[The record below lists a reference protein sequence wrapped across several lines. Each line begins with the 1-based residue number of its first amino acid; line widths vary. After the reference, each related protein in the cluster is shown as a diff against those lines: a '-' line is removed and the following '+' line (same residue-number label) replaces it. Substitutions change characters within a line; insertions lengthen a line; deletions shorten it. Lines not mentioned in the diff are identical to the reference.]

1 MGSHFTTGHD
11 MQAFAE
17 RMDAN
22 LLPLRLPPAKAGNG
36 HMSEWKSLTISDGPS
51 HRQRVNLPS
60 PPIRRRIAK
69 SSFFGD
75 KSRCSRWVSADYT
88 FLRVKM
94 LDQGA

>member
-1 MGSHFTTGHD
+1 

-22 LLPLRLPPAKAGNG
+22 FLPLRLPPAKAGNG

-69 SSFFGD
+69 SSFFGMNRVAAAG
-75 KSRCSRWVSADYT
+75 SRRIT
-88 FLRVKM
+88 PFL
-94 LDQGA
+94 G